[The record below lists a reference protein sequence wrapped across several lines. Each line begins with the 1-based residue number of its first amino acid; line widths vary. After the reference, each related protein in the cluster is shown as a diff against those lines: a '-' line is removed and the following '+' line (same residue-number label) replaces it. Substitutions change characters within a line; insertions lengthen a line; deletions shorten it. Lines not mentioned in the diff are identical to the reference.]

1 MCLILLVSV
10 GIFFGAEVIPFDST
24 IVEVRCKRI
33 AIIGGGVSGLTTA
46 WALTQTKAVDFEVTV
61 YEAAGR
67 YGGSARTSPPYKGNT
82 VELGVL
88 GFHEKYYNFLALSR
102 RLNTTTLQD
111 ARGIAGNVADRN
123 GDLVTMYNMY
133 HATSAAVEP
142 RGKAMHD
149 HITDE
154 LRRLNDEV
162 RLAVE
167 TMTEKELMTTTVG
180 DFMAA
185 RHFSPHFVSHYFYG
199 CLQSFVTVSLNLLD
213 TSLAVLVQF
222 VEMGA
227 FLNVGTGPFVIA
239 TDGNSAYIEKLR
251 REVVNGGATLH
262 GNTRVT
268 AVRFDEHGGG
278 GRKPVKLLVNSTWVE
293 YDSVV
298 FAVQRRDALSVLT
311 SPQSTT
317 LPAPKLYRTALGAEG
332 TAGATTYGTFN
343 AVAHTDT
350 TFLAARLRDDSCRNV
365 DGIAFNAFVLNE
377 TLTNFLSRPASY
389 HDPKLVGHVSSSRA
403 DSVKEPCLAEYK
415 LPYTMYYG
423 DEYVNRGGPLPAVSK
438 QIDNVTWLQPVH
450 DVPFATAAR
459 TLHALQGERG
469 LWFAGAEATG
479 YNTHEHAVTA
489 GLVIAGELGAAYPF
503 AGEARARGAFL
514 RQRNWLLY
522 GFNPAV
528 PDTTRRGGRK
538 CPRCP

>member
-1 MCLILLVSV
+1 MVTLFNMYRPAVTLADNRSLAMHTLIVN
-10 GIFFGAEVIPFDST
+10 
-24 IVEVRCKRI
+24 
-33 AIIGGGVSGLTTA
+33 
-46 WALTQTKAVDFEVTV
+46 
-61 YEAAGR
+61 EA
-67 YGGSARTSPPYKGNT
+67 
-82 VELGVL
+82 
-88 GFHEKYYNFLALSR
+88 R
-102 RLNTTTLQD
+102 RLNQ
-111 ARGIAGNVADRN
+111 
-123 GDLVTMYNMY
+123 
-133 HATSAAVEP
+133 AV
-142 RGKAMHD
+142 H
-149 HITDE
+149 
-154 LRRLNDEV
+154 
-162 RLAVE
+162 LALE
-167 TMTEKELMTTTVG
+167 TMTEKELMTTTIG
-180 DFMAA
+180 NFMSE
-185 RHFSPHFVSHYFYG
+185 RNFSEHFITYYMYP
-199 CLQSFVTVSLNLLD
+199 CLQSFVTTGLRLRE
-213 TSLAVLVQF
+213 TSLASLAQF
-222 VEMGA
+222 FEIGA
-227 FLNVGTGPFVIA
+227 CLSVGSNPFVIA

-332 TAGATTYGTFN
+332 TAGATTYGHFN
-343 AVAHTDT
+343 NVAHTDT
-350 TFLAARLRDDSCRNV
+350 TFIAARLRDDACRNV
-365 DGIAFNAFVLNE
+365 DGVAFNAFLANE
-377 TLTNFLSRPASY
+377 TFAQMMSRPHTEADTHFVS
-389 HDPKLVGHVSSSRA
+389 HVPSSRVDA
-403 DSVKEPCLAEYK
+403 MNEPCLAEYK
-415 LPYTMYYG
+415 LPYTFYYG
-423 DEYVNRGGPLPAVSK
+423 DEYVAAGGPVPNASK
-438 QIDNVTWLQPVH
+438 WLDRVTWFQPAH
-450 DVPFATAAR
+450 DVPFATGTR

-528 PDTTRRGGRK
+528 PDTTRHGGRK